1 MGKGGS
7 KTRLPAGLDALSLI
21 QAQSARL
28 SAGGRNELFKQVTQA
43 LKTGKAPSARI
54 PIIQQAVSASR
65 QAGSRA
71 MTSTAADL
79 AKRNIGGS
87 FASQTMAQ
95 TRQAGEQATAA
106 IAPNAAF
113 NIATQAP
120 NILNMIPGGS
130 LAKGDAGSTTPNLG
144 GPAIGAGG
152 DIAGALITALGS
164 KGYFGK

>member
-7 KTRLPAGLDALSLI
+7 KTRLPAGMDALSLI

-28 SAGGRNELFKQVTQA
+28 SAPGRNELFKQVTQA
-43 LKTGKAPSARI
+43 LKTGKAPAARI

-71 MTSTAADL
+71 VTSTAADL

-87 FASQTMAQ
+87 FAARTMAQ
-95 TRQAGEQATAA
+95 TRQQGDMATAG
-106 IAPNAAF
+106 IAPQAAL

-130 LAKGDAGSTTPNLG
+130 LASGSAGGTSPNILG
-144 GPAIGAGG
+144 PSVGAGG
-152 DIAGALITALGS
+152 EIAGALIKALAAP
-164 KGYFGK
+164 K

>member
-28 SAGGRNELFKQVTQA
+28 SAPGRNELFKQVTQA
-43 LKTGKAPSARI
+43 LRTGKAPAART

-71 MTSTAADL
+71 TTQTAEEL
-79 AKRNIGGS
+79 ARRNIGGS
-87 FASQTMAQ
+87 FATRTMAN
-95 TRQAGEQATAA
+95 TRQAGDQATAA
-106 IAPNAAF
+106 IGPMAAA

-130 LAKGDAGSTTPNLG
+130 LASGSAGSTRPDTLS
-144 GPAIGAGG
+144 PAVGAGG
-152 DIAGALITALGS
+152 EIAGALIKALATR
-164 KGYFGK
+164 

>member
-7 KTRLPAGLDALSLI
+7 KTRLPMGLDALSLI

-28 SAGGRNELFKQVTQA
+28 SAPGRNELFKQVTQA
-43 LKTGKAPSARI
+43 LKTGKAPASRI

-65 QAGSRA
+65 QQA
-71 MTSTAADL
+71 STASRTTAEEL

-87 FASQTMAQ
+87 FASSMMAR
-95 TRQAGEQATAA
+95 TRQQGDQATAA
-106 IAPNAAF
+106 IGPEAAL

-130 LAKGDAGSTTPNLG
+130 LASGQAGSTRPNLAG
-144 GPAIGAGG
+144 SGIAAGG
-152 DIAGALITALGS
+152 EIAGALIKAMGS
-164 KGYFGK
+164 KGTV